1 LEEEVIDGTTR
12 TISYTYDAV
21 SNRLTRN
28 DSGEGNTTYEYD
40 QNDRLL
46 KEVTNGVTTTYTY
59 DNNGNTLSKTTGT
72 DKVNYQWNAENRLI
86 GLDNNG
92 DGVNDVTNKY
102 DSDGIRISQTVNGD
116 ETRFLVDKNR
126 DYAQV
131 LEEYTPSKI
140 IKASYVYGHDLI
152 SQLRNSQRSFY
163 HVDGLGST
171 RALTDIN
178 GLVGDRYVY
187 EAFGEIIKQLGNTKN
202 LYLFAGEQRDPNL
215 GLDYLRARYYDPF
228 TGRFSQRDIW
238 QGNNLSPITLHK
250 YLYANGSPA
259 NYTDPTGLFSL
270 GSLIGG
276 FLVAGFVNASFT
288 YAFSG
293 GNSTIRE
300 LGEAF
305 LIGGI
310 TAPIGGALSTL
321 ARPLIRSMATPMLA
335 AVGRIQPLTLVGGSA
350 LEKTLVKMSRIL
362 VNTNRSYPSVDSTF
376 YGSLLKRMLPGVRW
390 EQHHVFIQQAWS
402 RSGGP
407 NQLYQNLAANEG
419 LRRIGNGLWNLMP
432 IPASL
437 NGWLG
442 RSPIATQLFATFYYS
457 LVFFGPYHSWELIN
471 AAEEPENNNN
481 E

>member
-1 LEEEVIDGTTR
+1 VGNRLTVVEQDGRKSNYEYDDLYRLLEEEVIDGTTR

-40 QNDRLL
+40 RNDRLL

-102 DSDGIRISQTVNGD
+102 DGDGIRISQKVNGD

-131 LEEYTPSKI
+131 LQEYTPSKI

-171 RALTDIN
+171 RALTDSN
-178 GLVGDRYVY
+178 GLVSDRYAY

-215 GLDYLRARYYDPF
+215 GLDYLRARYLDVN
-228 TGRFSQRDIW
+228 TGRFFATDPFSGVIRQP
-238 QGNNLSPITLHK
+238 NTLHK
-250 YLYANGSPA
+250 FI
-259 NYTDPTGLFSL
+259 YTGNNPTNFIDPSGKFF
-270 GSLIGG
+270 GG
-276 FLVAGFVNASFT
+276 FLAPVSLMEIFSFYIPVFLKGANWAITVFLMEPGFQVRQLGLELIMNGLDDFGRLLYEDGAKMIQRAVKIGEAGDKLILFGEAAIGAINTSRAALQFIRQEPTVIN
-288 YAFSG
+288 
-293 GNSTIRE
+293 TIRVE
-300 LGEAF
+300 RE
-305 LIGGI
+305 
-310 TAPIGGALSTL
+310 
-321 ARPLIRSMATPMLA
+321 
-335 AVGRIQPLTLVGGSA
+335 
-350 LEKTLVKMSRIL
+350 
-362 VNTNRSYPSVDSTF
+362 VN
-376 YGSLLKRMLPGVRW
+376 
-390 EQHHVFIQQAWS
+390 IQQLEIIL
-402 RSGGP
+402 
-407 NQLYQNLAANEG
+407 NQAESLIARLTQSSVRVEMNEIKIVTRQLTNTVFEAYKLYMAVIFPTHFE
-419 LRRIGNGLWNLMP
+419 
-432 IPASL
+432 
-437 NGWLG
+437 
-442 RSPIATQLFATFYYS
+442 
-457 LVFFGPYHSWELIN
+457 
-471 AAEEPENNNN
+471 
-481 E
+481 